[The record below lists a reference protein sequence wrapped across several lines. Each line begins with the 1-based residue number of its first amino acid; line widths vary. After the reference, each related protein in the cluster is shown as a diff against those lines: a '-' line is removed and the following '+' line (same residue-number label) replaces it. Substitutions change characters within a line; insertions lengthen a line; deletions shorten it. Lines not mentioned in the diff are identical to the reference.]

1 MSVEPSTPA
10 FGQADLSNCEREQIH
25 LTGSIQPHG
34 GLLLLRE
41 PELVIV
47 QASANAASLLGLA
60 GSLAGISLED
70 LEGDLASKVRAC
82 QANPLHVLPMAVRC
96 RLNKAAADYDVL
108 VHRPP
113 DGGLIVELEPAGG
126 PVDVSNTVSEA
137 LSRIVS
143 CQSLRSLADETAKVF
158 KEIAG
163 YDRVM
168 VYRFDKD
175 GHGEVLSEEREP
187 QLEAFLGNRYPAS
200 DIPQIARRLYVRNRV
215 RMLVDVAYT
224 PVPLSPRLSPLSGE
238 DLDMSLCSLRSM
250 SPIHIQYLKNMGVA
264 ATLVVSLV
272 VGGKL
277 WGLIAC
283 HHYSPR
289 SVQFEVRSVCELL
302 AEAVA
307 TRVTALENFLQSQ
320 AELSV
325 RRLEQRMFEAI
336 KSEGDWRGALFDSST
351 ALLQPVGAT
360 GAALLLDDQILTAGE
375 VPGTRELR
383 MLGKWLDG
391 KGDSALTVTASLG
404 LDEPDF
410 GPLTQ
415 VASGLLA
422 SPVSNSPG
430 EYLIWFRP
438 ERIRTVIWGGNPF
451 KPVVIGDD
459 PRDLSPRRSFS
470 QWHELMKGHAE
481 PWSAADLAAAR
492 LICGTVSD
500 VLLQSRSVQ
509 TLILQ
514 NQLTQ
519 IRRQVQ
525 LSSQPVI
532 VADATGRIITT
543 NEAFARL
550 MPAAQAHIEW
560 LDDFVSLFSESNEV
574 RRRMA
579 DLVTAHQT
587 WRGEV
592 HLKTDP
598 AGARPLLVRADPVF
612 ASTNR
617 VRGFVLLLTDISEQK
632 VAVSARRQF
641 QDELIERHRLVSGRI
656 DSESD
661 LIFQNLMSAVVEN
674 AQIAALEVADRVD
687 VERMPEMLEHL
698 RVSVA
703 RAAEVLEHLVSYAAR
718 DFNP

>member
-1 MSVEPSTPA
+1 
-10 FGQADLSNCEREQIH
+10 
-25 LTGSIQPHG
+25 
-34 GLLLLRE
+34 
-41 PELVIV
+41 
-47 QASANAASLLGLA
+47 
-60 GSLAGISLED
+60 
-70 LEGDLASKVRAC
+70 
-82 QANPLHVLPMAVRC
+82 
-96 RLNKAAADYDVL
+96 
-108 VHRPP
+108 
-113 DGGLIVELEPAGG
+113 
-126 PVDVSNTVSEA
+126 
-137 LSRIVS
+137 
-143 CQSLRSLADETAKVF
+143 
-158 KEIAG
+158 
-163 YDRVM
+163 
-168 VYRFDKD
+168 
-175 GHGEVLSEEREP
+175 
-187 QLEAFLGNRYPAS
+187 
-200 DIPQIARRLYVRNRV
+200 
-215 RMLVDVAYT
+215 
-224 PVPLSPRLSPLSGE
+224 
-238 DLDMSLCSLRSM
+238 
-250 SPIHIQYLKNMGVA
+250 
-264 ATLVVSLV
+264 
-272 VGGKL
+272 
-277 WGLIAC
+277 
-283 HHYSPR
+283 
-289 SVQFEVRSVCELL
+289 
-302 AEAVA
+302 
-307 TRVTALENFLQSQ
+307 
-320 AELSV
+320 
-325 RRLEQRMFEAI
+325 
-336 KSEGDWRGALFDSST
+336 
-351 ALLQPVGAT
+351 
-360 GAALLLDDQILTAGE
+360 
-375 VPGTRELR
+375 
-383 MLGKWLDG
+383 
-391 KGDSALTVTASLG
+391 
-404 LDEPDF
+404 
-410 GPLTQ
+410 
-415 VASGLLA
+415 
-422 SPVSNSPG
+422 
-430 EYLIWFRP
+430 
-438 ERIRTVIWGGNPF
+438 
-451 KPVVIGDD
+451 
-459 PRDLSPRRSFS
+459 
-470 QWHELMKGHAE
+470 MKGHAE

-574 RRRMA
+574 CRRMA